1 MNEPDQVAVVIS
13 TYNNPDF
20 LQLVLQAYKRQT
32 DLHFKIYI
40 ADDGSGNE
48 TRELI
53 TKLGRDFPV
62 PVEHVWHEDE
72 GFRKATIHNAV
83 IRRIHEPYIL
93 FTDGDCIPLASMIA
107 THRRLAQ
114 KNILIS
120 GRRILISKTWTS
132 ELCSQKHFPDSSNI
146 TVWLRRRFR
155 GEINRIVPMLLP
167 TYLGA
172 PHQGLQGIRG
182 CHLSCWH
189 KDVLRVDG
197 FDEIY
202 EGWGREDSDLVMR
215 LFHAGVQRRDLRGQ
229 PLLHLWHP
237 EERRDSLSRN
247 DLLLEES
254 LKNKRVR
261 AQKGLSCKRG
271 DPHA

>member
-1 MNEPDQVAVVIS
+1 MSEPDQVAVVIS

-32 DLHFKIYI
+32 DTHFKIYI
-40 ADDGSGNE
+40 ADDGSKNE

-53 TKLGRDFPV
+53 ERFSEDFPV
-62 PVEHVWHEDE
+62 SIEHVWHEDK

-83 IRRIHEPYIL
+83 IRRIREPYIL
-93 FTDGDCIPLASMIA
+93 FTDGDCIPLSGMIA

-114 KNILIS
+114 KNTLIS
-120 GRRILISKTWTS
+120 GRRILISQAWTR
-132 ELCSQKHFPDSSNI
+132 ELCKQKRFPDGNNV
-146 TVWLRRRFR
+146 TVWLRRRLR
-155 GEINRIVPMLLP
+155 GEVNRIVPMLLP
-167 TYLGA
+167 VYLGA
-172 PHQGLQGIRG
+172 THQRLQGIRG

-189 KDVLRVDG
+189 RDVLQVDG

-215 LFHAGVQRRDLRGQ
+215 LFHSGVQRRDLRGQ

-237 EERRDSLSRN
+237 EEQRDGLSRN

-254 LKNKRVR
+254 LKNGRIR
-261 AQKGLSCKRG
+261 AQKGLSCTRG
-271 DPHA
+271 DSHA